1 MIKRFSLLISIMC
14 LLGTTASA
22 TTIVFNTS
30 NSDDGMGEVYLTD
43 NAIRMSTDD
52 DNWMLFDRS
61 SNTMFFVDDSQ
72 REFYVIDE
80 AQIESLGQTL
90 GNVNKQIEEAL
101 AALPAGQRAQAR
113 AMMESMMPGGG
124 SSGPAPS
131 KDIIEI
137 NHTGRSDTI
146 AGVSC
151 DVVETLINNNL
162 EGELCVAETD
172 DLKIS
177 NGEMA
182 TMRAMGDFAQNM
194 LDTMRE
200 HIGSFLPEEFSAG
213 PMIEVLELGVPIR
226 MVNKDSNEI
235 SELESISHDDINPD
249 LVRVP
254 VDYQRKPFGPGL

>member
-1 MIKRFSLLISIMC
+1 MFKRLLLCVFTVC
-14 LLGTTASA
+14 LFNTVASA

-30 NSDDGMGEVYLTD
+30 NSDDGKGEVYLTD
-43 NAIRMSTDD
+43 NAIRMSSDD
-52 DNWMLFDRS
+52 SNWMLFDRS
-61 SNTMFFVDDSQ
+61 SNTMFFVDDAQ
-72 REFYVIDE
+72 REYYVIDE

-101 AALPAGQRAQAR
+101 AALPEAQRAQAR
-113 AMMESMMPGGG
+113 AMMQSMIPGGG
-124 SSGPAPS
+124 SSGSSPS
-131 KDIIEI
+131 KDVIDI
-137 NHTGRSDTI
+137 NHTGRNDTI
-146 AGVSC
+146 AGVRC
-151 DVVETLINNNL
+151 EIVETLINNEL

-177 NGEMA
+177 SGEMA

-213 PMIEVLELGVPIR
+213 PMIEVLDLGVPIR
-226 MVNKDSNEI
+226 MVNKDSNDV
-235 SELESISHDDINPD
+235 SELESVSHDDISAD

-254 VDYQRKPFGPGL
+254 ADYQRKPFGPGL